1 MNKLLYI
8 KIKEYMHRYETET
21 YNPEL
26 HNLLKE
32 VLKFENK
39 RLGTSNIL

>member
-1 MNKLLYI
+1 MDKLLKI

-26 HNLLKE
+26 YKLLNE
-32 VLKFENK
+32 VLKFEKKTNN
-39 RLGTSNIL
+39 RNI